1 MLGFMW
7 RSLMEQVLYRPTTF
21 PAAMR
26 FAYSG
31 VLQLTEA
38 SSDYRIGNSMLVRIR
53 EVFEILEYFVVRLML
68 FVLAII
74 DAISLIVHAIH
85 TSF

>member
-1 MLGFMW
+1 
-7 RSLMEQVLYRPTTF
+7 
-21 PAAMR
+21 
-26 FAYSG
+26 
-31 VLQLTEA
+31 
-38 SSDYRIGNSMLVRIR
+38 MLVRIR

-74 DAISLIVHAIH
+74 GAISLIVHAIH